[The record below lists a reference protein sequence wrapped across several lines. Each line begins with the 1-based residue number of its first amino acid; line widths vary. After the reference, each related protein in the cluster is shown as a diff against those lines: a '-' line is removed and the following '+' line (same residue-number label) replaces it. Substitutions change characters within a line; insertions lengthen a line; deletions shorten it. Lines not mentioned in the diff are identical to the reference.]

1 MSSGKGN
8 LEFEIDAELY
18 CQEVVESALYVHSNL
33 FVGELLA
40 KKSGKFVVKIC
51 PRDIEKISFAESKE
65 LFLISLTEQ
74 NLKQR
79 TAERTSQLRDL
90 IMAHAFSKADLDDV
104 S

>member
-1 MSSGKGN
+1 MSTNKDG

-18 CQEVVESALYVHSNL
+18 CQEVVESALYVHASL
-33 FVGELLA
+33 FVGELLE
-40 KKSGKFVVKIC
+40 KKNDKFVIRIC
-51 PRDIEKISFAESKE
+51 PRDVDKISFIESKE

-90 IMAHAFSKADLDDV
+90 IMAHAFSKADLTDDQ
-104 S
+104 